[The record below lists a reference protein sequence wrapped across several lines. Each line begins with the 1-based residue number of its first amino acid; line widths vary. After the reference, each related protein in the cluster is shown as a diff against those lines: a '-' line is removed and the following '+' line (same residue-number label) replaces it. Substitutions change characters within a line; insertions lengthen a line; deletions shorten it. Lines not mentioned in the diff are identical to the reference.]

1 VTAIGESLEQKQDEA
16 EEYICTDTES
26 LEQRQDRLEKV
37 TSMAVE
43 YPLQER
49 AEEDIREGS
58 CPVIEADVEEHAKEV
73 GEEKEE
79 RCVEKG
85 KECERTVKEEPDE
98 ESGQEE
104 AEPTTCFIEED
115 PLSR

>member
-1 VTAIGESLEQKQDEA
+1 MTTMDSLEQKQA
-16 EEYICTDTES
+16 EVEEDISTDTES
-26 LEQRQDRLEKV
+26 LEQRQVRLEKV
-37 TSMAVE
+37 TIMVAES
-43 YPLQER
+43 PLQER
-49 AEEDIREGS
+49 AEDIREDHCQVFIRAEVG
-58 CPVIEADVEEHAKEV
+58 EEAKEV

-85 KECERTVKEEPDE
+85 EECERRVKEESDE

-104 AEPTTCFIEED
+104 AEPATYFIEGD

>member
-1 VTAIGESLEQKQDEA
+1 MASLEQKQA
-16 EEYICTDTES
+16 EVEEDISTDAES

-37 TSMAVE
+37 TIMAVE
-43 YPLQER
+43 NPMQKR
-49 AEEDIREGS
+49 AEDIREHH
-58 CPVIEADVEEHAKEV
+58 CPVFIEADVEEQAKEV

-85 KECERTVKEEPDE
+85 KECERTVKEEMDE

-104 AEPTTCFIEED
+104 AESTTCFIEED